1 MTFLFPYFL
10 LHRRVEFRELSVGK
24 FFLNNTLG
32 PDPTDLQL
40 HLLNIFN
47 IPQILDLH
55 RCNSIILTLVVEH
68 PKGRPNI
75 DHILGIGSDLPK
87 PGLTL

>member
-1 MTFLFPYFL
+1 MG
-10 LHRRVEFRELSVGK
+10 E

-40 HLLNIFN
+40 HLLNIIN
-47 IPQILDLH
+47 IPQILYLH
-55 RCNSIILTLVVEH
+55 RGNSIILILVVKH
-68 PKGRPNI
+68 PKGRPYI
-75 DHILGIGSDLPK
+75 DHILGIGSDLPR